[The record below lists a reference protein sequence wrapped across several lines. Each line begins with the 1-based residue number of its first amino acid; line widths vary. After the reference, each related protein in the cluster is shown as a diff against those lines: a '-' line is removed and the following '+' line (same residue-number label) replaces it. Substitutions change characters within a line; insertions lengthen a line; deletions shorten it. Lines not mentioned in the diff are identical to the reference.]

1 MMRSTATV
9 RGNSQTGGLHNFA
22 LRFLL
27 RSAIG
32 SFCALFVVDT
42 LISPVYAE
50 EPPEQTEILS
60 PATAET
66 QDPVPDPT
74 SDPTLNPTPDAP
86 PAPVASVAPITI
98 DPFIK
103 LRGSVW
109 RTKAGIVFLKTPIG
123 LLSLSSKTTL
133 KDLKASQ
140 EIRFWVHERHVFV
153 EIRKRAD
160 DSLVHRYL
168 SGPMTPGTNEPG
180 TLHWWGPDGDLTVH
194 AGKLEERLTSYREGE
209 PLTVEVDETNTISG
223 VHDLQFD
230 LQIGQAPPTGSDV
243 QLLLSG
249 TVSKLKSNFVFVRTP
264 VGLVMLNSKIG
275 IPRVKVGQPLTLH
288 IDHEHVTVTSP
299 ATETSAP
306 RRSASPTP

>member
-1 MMRSTATV
+1 MMRSTSIDTHPATV
-9 RGNSQTGGLHNFA
+9 RGNSQTSGLHNFS
-22 LRFLL
+22 LRSLL
-27 RSAIG
+27 RCAIG
-32 SFCALFVVDT
+32 SFCALSVVVT
-42 LISPVYAE
+42 LIGPVHAGE
-50 EPPEQTEILS
+50 SPEQTETLS
-60 PATAET
+60 P
-66 QDPVPDPT
+66 
-74 SDPTLNPTPDAP
+74 PTPDTL
-86 PAPVASVAPITI
+86 PAPVTI

-168 SGPMTPGTNEPG
+168 SGPMTSRTDEPG
-180 TLHWWGPDGDLTVH
+180 TLHWWGPHGDQAVH
-194 AGKLEERLTSYREGE
+194 VGKLEERLTSYREGD

-230 LQIGQAPPTGSDV
+230 LQISQTPPAGSDV

-264 VGLVMLNSKIG
+264 VGLVMINSKIG
-275 IPRVKVGQPLTLH
+275 VPRVKVGQPITLH
-288 IDHEHVTVTSP
+288 IDSGHVTVTLPS
-299 ATETSAP
+299 ATETAAP
-306 RRSASPTP
+306 RRSASPAP

>member
-1 MMRSTATV
+1 M
-9 RGNSQTGGLHNFA
+9 A
-22 LRFLL
+22 LCSGVVIVALL
-27 RSAIG
+27 
-32 SFCALFVVDT
+32 
-42 LISPVYAE
+42 SPVRAD
-50 EPPEQTEILS
+50 EPPTPEDIPAPPTTETPDS
-60 PATAET
+60 PPAAGDIPAPPTAET
-66 QDPVPDPT
+66 TNPT
-74 SDPTLNPTPDAP
+74 SASA
-86 PAPVASVAPITI
+86 APVTI
-98 DPFIK
+98 DPFIR

-153 EIRKRAD
+153 EIRKRGD
-160 DSLVHRYL
+160 DALVHRYL

-230 LQIGQAPPTGSDV
+230 LQISQTPPAGSDV

-264 VGLVMLNSKIG
+264 VGLVMINSKIG
-275 IPRVKVGQPLTLH
+275 VPRVKVGQPITLH
-288 IDHEHVTVTSP
+288 IDSGHVTVTLPS
-299 ATETSAP
+299 ATETAAP
-306 RRSASPTP
+306 RRSASPAP